1 MNDRTTQVLAC
12 LRQADGYLS
21 GEKLCGQLGVSRT
34 AVWKHIKQLREH
46 GYTIDSAPNRGYH
59 LDGAP
64 NAPLPFEVNP
74 LLTTKRVGR
83 TFHYLA
89 ETDST
94 NRVASRL
101 ASEGTPEGT
110 VVVAD
115 TQSAGRGR
123 MQRVWFSP
131 PGQNLYLSIVLR
143 PQVLPLQV
151 PQISLV
157 IGISLCRTIAWMFPA
172 LQPRA
177 KWPNDIFL
185 GGRKLAGILCS
196 MVAEMERVQHIVV
209 GIGINVNV
217 VAFPAE
223 LEATATSLRLAGG
236 EEVSRPE
243 LLAMLLGDVEE
254 AYGQWL
260 EQGLSSF
267 LDEWNT
273 YSLLTGRTVMVETLG
288 QEVRGLVTGVS
299 QTGTLILKLPDGTT
313 REIVGGDVHVAKF

>member
-1 MNDRTTQVLAC
+1 MNDRTTQVLAR

-21 GEKLCGQLGVSRT
+21 GEDLCERLGVSRT

-46 GYTIDSAPNRGYH
+46 GYTIDSASNRGYH
-59 LDGAP
+59 LVSAP
-64 NAPLPFEVNP
+64 NTPLPFEVNP

-83 TFHYLA
+83 TFHYLE

-94 NRVASRL
+94 NRVASQL
-101 ASEGTPEGT
+101 ASEGAPEGT

-157 IGISLCRTIAWMFPA
+157 VGISLCRTIARMFPT
-172 LQPRA
+172 LKPQA
-177 KWPNDIFL
+177 KWPNDIFF

-217 VAFPAE
+217 ADFPPE
-223 LEATATSLRLAGG
+223 IKEAATSLRLEGG
-236 EEVSRPE
+236 EEVSRPAF
-243 LLAMLLGDVEE
+243 LAALLGDLEK
-254 AYGQWL
+254 AYDQWL
-260 EQGLSSF
+260 EQGLPSF

-273 YSLLTGRTVMVETLG
+273 VSLLTGRTVTVETLG

-299 QTGTLILKLPDGTT
+299 QTGTLILQLADGITK
-313 REIVGGDVHVAKF
+313 EIVGGDVHVAKF